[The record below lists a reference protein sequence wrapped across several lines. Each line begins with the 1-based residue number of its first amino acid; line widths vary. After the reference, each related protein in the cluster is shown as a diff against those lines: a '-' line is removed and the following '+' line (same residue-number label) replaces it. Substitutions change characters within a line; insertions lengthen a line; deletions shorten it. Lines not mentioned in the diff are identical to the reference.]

1 VHQISARGDVSRLF
15 LRRELDENASTEI
28 FTSRVSSQANRFD
41 LADAVEEGSDR
52 IHRRVPRERARK
64 NVSLIELNHHRLTV
78 LKHTFIRRKIG
89 LLPID
94 HQRFSLH
101 PRSVFARLHDV

>member
-64 NVSLIELNHHRLTV
+64 NVSLIELKHHRLTV
-78 LKHTFIRRKIG
+78 LKHAFIRRKIG

-94 HQRFSLH
+94 RQRFSLH